1 MKSNFKYILTVL
13 FFQLVQVNI
22 YSQGTWERL
31 ESPTDQFLKSVYF
44 VDSLYGWAVGD
55 SGTVIHTSNSGTDWE
70 IQDSKTENNI
80 YDVFFLNRNLG
91 WATSWV
97 TSTLPSGTKLLKTT
111 DGGQSWINPPHPEE
125 QIFSQCVLFLDSL
138 NGWMGGK
145 PQPIVRTT
153 DGGLSW
159 TDAEIDSSTFSN
171 FPVYDIQFYNSRF
184 GYASGGVLDCCG
196 IIWWTTDGGDY
207 WYVIDTPYVAQE
219 PIYQLY
225 INDSLNVLGVGGD
238 FEPLG
243 FGVGMIR
250 TSNGGVTWEFEYIG
264 TSGVAW
270 DIDFR
275 TDNEAW
281 SPLGGEEKLIYSLDS
296 GSTWTRIPTPDS
308 SMIFDIIFPD
318 SLHGFAVGR
327 EGAIIKYIPPII
339 NFVQEIEEGIPES
352 FFLFQN
358 YPNPFNPSTK
368 IRFTISDFPAGSE
381 AGQFTILKV
390 YDVLGNEVKTLI
402 NREIPAGVFEVEF
415 DASALTAGIY
425 FYQLRVVDPESS
437 SGQSFIKTRKMIL
450 LK

>member
-1 MKSNFKYILTVL
+1 MNNRFKYILIVL

-22 YSQGTWERL
+22 YSQGTWERI

-55 SGTVIHTSNSGTDWE
+55 SGTVIHTSNGGTYWE

-91 WATSWV
+91 WAPSWE

-111 DGGQSWINPPHPEE
+111 DGGQIWINPPHPEE

-159 TDAEIDSSTFSN
+159 TDAEIDSSVFSDL
-171 FPVYDIQFYNSRF
+171 PVYDIQFYNSRF
-184 GYASGGVLDCCG
+184 GYASGGVIDCCG

-219 PIYQLY
+219 PVYQLY

-250 TSNGGVTWEFEYIG
+250 TSDGGVTWEFEYIG

-275 TDNEAW
+275 TDDEAW

-368 IRFTISDFPAGSE
+368 IGFTIPTSPLNPSPHQGE
-381 AGQFTILKV
+381 GNRERLVVLKV

-402 NREIPAGVFEVEF
+402 NREMPTGVYEVEF
-415 DASALTAGIY
+415 DASGLTAGIY
-425 FYQLRVVDPESS
+425 FYTLSAGD
-437 SGQSFIKTRKMIL
+437 FIKTKKMIL

>member
-1 MKSNFKYILTVL
+1 MNNRFKYILVVL
-13 FFQLVQVNI
+13 FFQLVQINI
-22 YSQGTWERL
+22 YSQGTWERI
-31 ESPTDQFLKSVYF
+31 ESPTDQYLKSIYF
-44 VDSLYGWAVGD
+44 VDSSYGWAVGD
-55 SGTVIHTSNSGTDWE
+55 SGTIIHTSNGGADWA
-70 IQDSKTENNI
+70 IQNSKTENNI

-91 WATSWV
+91 WAVSWEV
-97 TSTLPSGTKLLKTT
+97 WNFPFGTELLKTT
-111 DGGQSWINPPHPEE
+111 DGGKNWISPSHPEE

-159 TDAEIDSSTFSN
+159 IDAEIDSSTFSN
-171 FPVYDIQFYNSRF
+171 LPVYDIQFYNSRF

-207 WYVIDTPYVAQE
+207 WYVIDTPYVAPE
-219 PIYQLY
+219 PVYQLH

-238 FEPLG
+238 FEPWG

-250 TSNGGVTWEFEYIG
+250 TANGGVTWEFEYIG

-281 SPLGGEEKLIYSLDS
+281 SPLGGEEKLIYSLDA
-296 GSTWTRIPTPDS
+296 GSTWTAIPTPDS
-308 SMIFDIIFPD
+308 SLIFDIIFPD

-339 NFVQEIEEGIPES
+339 NFVKGIEERIPES
-352 FFLFQN
+352 FSLFQN
-358 YPNPFNPSTK
+358 YPNPFNPST
-368 IRFTISDFPAGSE
+368 TISYSIPADGYV
-381 AGQFTILKV
+381 TLIV
-390 YDVLGNEVKTLI
+390 YDVLGNEVASLVDEQKQSGT
-402 NREIPAGVFEVEF
+402 F
-415 DASALTAGIY
+415 DVNFNASNL
-425 FYQLRVVDPESS
+425 S
-437 SGQSFIKTRKMIL
+437 SGVYYYQIKAGEFTSTKKLVLM
-450 LK
+450 K

>member
-1 MKSNFKYILTVL
+1 MNNRLKYILVVL
-13 FFQLVQVNI
+13 FFQLVQINI
-22 YSQGTWERL
+22 YSQGTWERI
-31 ESPTDQFLKSVYF
+31 ESPTDQYLRSVYF
-44 VDSLYGWAVGD
+44 VDSLYGWVVGD
-55 SGTVIHTSNSGTDWE
+55 SGTIIHTSNGGADWE

-91 WATSWV
+91 WAVSWEV
-97 TSTLPSGTKLLKTT
+97 WNFPFGTELLKTT
-111 DGGQSWINPPHPEE
+111 DGGKNWISPSHPEE

-171 FPVYDIQFYNSRF
+171 LPVYDIQFYNSRF
-184 GYASGGVLDCCG
+184 GYASGGAIDCCG

-207 WYVIDTPYVAQE
+207 WYVIDTPYVAPE
-219 PIYQLY
+219 PVYQLH

-250 TSNGGVTWEFEYIG
+250 TSDGGVTWEFEYIG

-281 SPLGGEEKLIYSLDS
+281 STLGFELIYSLDA
-296 GSTWTRIPTPDS
+296 GSTWTAIPTPDS
-308 SMIFDIIFPD
+308 SLIFDIVFPD

-339 NFVQEIEEGIPES
+339 NFVKEIEEGISES
-352 FFLFQN
+352 FSLFQN
-358 YPNPFNPSTK
+358 YPNPFNPST
-368 IRFTISDFPAGSE
+368 TISYSIPTEGYV
-381 AGQFTILKV
+381 TLKV
-390 YDVLGNEVKTLI
+390 YDILGNEVASLVDEQKQIGTFD
-402 NREIPAGVFEVEF
+402 VHF
-415 DASALTAGIY
+415 DANALSSGVY
-425 FYQLRVVDPESS
+425 YYQLKAGEFTTTKKLVLM
-437 SGQSFIKTRKMIL
+437 K
-450 LK
+450 